1 MALLQEILLKLL
13 SILLESGPYVLLGFL
28 IAGLLHGLFPAS
40 LFGRV
45 FGRIGILPLLR
56 AIGLGSLIPI
66 CSCGVVPI
74 GIGAYRGG
82 AGVGTILA
90 FMTAAPTLSPA
101 AVLLSVKLLGWE
113 LTLWQVFCV
122 ASGAFVLGLG
132 GNRWLQGER
141 NREVT
146 PEMSPSHAHA
156 HQDCC
161 GTTAGVP
168 LEQAVMASRSEQRN
182 RLELPVLQAD
192 SGDFVADTSEQ
203 TLEASCCGGAH
214 THAHDH
220 GHAHSHSHDDRGQQP
235 GMLRQVGGMT
245 RWVFWDF
252 GPSVSLDMLI
262 GLIFAATVLTL
273 VPADWIVLLTG
284 SRTVWSLLLV
294 ILVALPVYTC
304 SMAAIPVVFSF
315 LVAGMSPGAAVAFII
330 AGPATNFGEMNALR
344 AQIGWRTALYY
355 FASLVIIAVGAGFLL
370 DHVIHP
376 GLPASITGAAH
387 QHVHGAHTTPS
398 WLAWLSLLAL
408 VSMMLIEALRRCQQ
422 LRFPRW
428 FSPDSHTSE
437 NSQVT
442 EYAVQTKS
450 ARRE

>member
-1 MALLQEILLKLL
+1 MALLQEILLKLTG
-13 SILLESGPYVLLGFL
+13 ILLESGPYVMLGFL
-28 IAGLLHGLFPAS
+28 IAGLLHGVFPAS

-45 FGRIGILPLLR
+45 FGRVGVLPLLR

-113 LTLWQVFCV
+113 LTLWQILFV
-122 ASGAFVLGLG
+122 AGGSFLLGLC
-132 GNRWLQGER
+132 GNRWLQGQR
-141 NREVT
+141 TSASTHVH
-146 PEMSPSHAHA
+146 SHASAHA
-156 HQDCC
+156 HHDCC
-161 GTTAGVP
+161 GAEVRIPVESVGATIPAQTGT
-168 LEQAVMASRSEQRN
+168 
-182 RLELPVLQAD
+182 RLELPVLQTAEHRE
-192 SGDFVADTSEQ
+192 VHAPPEPLQ
-203 TLEASCCGGAH
+203 ELSCCGGDH
-214 THAHDH
+214 THTHSHAPNEGETS
-220 GHAHSHSHDDRGQQP
+220 GHAGQRP
-235 GMLRQVGGMT
+235 GLLRQTFGVI

-355 FASLVIIAVGAGFLL
+355 FVSLVTIAVGAGFLL
-370 DHVIHP
+370 DHLIHP
-376 GLPASITGAAH
+376 GLPASITAATH
-387 QHVHGAHTTPS
+387 QHTHGAHSTPS

-408 VSMMLIEALRRCQQ
+408 VSMMLIETLRRCKQ
-422 LRFPRW
+422 LRLLNW
-428 FSPDSHTSE
+428 LTS
-437 NSQVT
+437 SSGSSRSVHQDAP
-442 EYAVQTKS
+442 YQAP
-450 ARRE
+450 